1 MGCSGRLERR
11 TLLFCVDAR
20 QLLLGVSGGL
30 SGRVGVGDG
39 PGSLEEANMIFLPPN
54 GVCWFVRTFGVW
66 EGLVGSVGS
75 GGQEEEG

>member
-1 MGCSGRLERR
+1 M
-11 TLLFCVDAR
+11 DAR